1 MELDKAP
8 GPDELSIH
16 FYRICWDIIK
26 VDLYQMIKGFLR
38 KAKVGGS
45 INSTFLALIPKE
57 ANPEAFDRFR
67 PILLCNASYKILTK
81 LLANIIKPL
90 LEKFISPNQ
99 GGFVKGRHIL
109 NNVILVRE
117 IIHSSHQRKEQGMLI
132 KLDMANDFNRVRH
145 FFLLQVLS
153 AFCFNSEFIKLIKA
167 CIGEPCIAPLV
178 NGRLA

>member
-99 GGFVKGRHIL
+99 GGFVKGRTRYL
-109 NNVILVRE
+109 NSYLE
-117 IIHSSHQRKEQGMLI
+117 
-132 KLDMANDFNRVRH
+132 
-145 FFLLQVLS
+145 
-153 AFCFNSEFIKLIKA
+153 
-167 CIGEPCIAPLV
+167 
-178 NGRLA
+178 